1 MLKLRE
7 AGLTGRLQVEGQL
20 NTEKLCAF
28 QAGTWI
34 STVSKAAGRDLVTL

>member
-1 MLKLRE
+1 
-7 AGLTGRLQVEGQL
+7 
-20 NTEKLCAF
+20 LCAF